1 MKKFYK
7 KTVRKEDVV
16 KLHEKYNFDY
26 LEASILARR
35 GITGGEDIL
44 YFVENDTR
52 FLHQPFL
59 FAAMEDAVERINQA
73 VDEGEKILIFGDKD
87 VDGITSTAILY
98 GYLKGRGADVQ
109 YRLPVGEDSYGL
121 SIEAVDDFAAY
132 CNGYSA
138 LIITVDCGISNNA
151 EIAHANELGIDVIVT
166 DHHNPPGAVP
176 DATVIIDPKTADSGY
191 PFKEISGAAVA
202 FKLVSA
208 LRFSRTELYGQD
220 FCLMTVT
227 PCGNTY
233 TVDCLKIRNLVKKS
247 SMSVSVAP
255 GETSIYSTKLPD
267 FLSGQQILVWNAAET
282 KSRLTELFGSGVE
295 FQTLDMQQEIER
307 LLPVVRGKSLAQ
319 LKSLSKIARYS
330 ETPLSEI
337 DSFYNIFVT
346 FAEKSAEKHFP
357 QYKTDSHDDLQLV
370 AVAAL
375 ADIMPLKNE
384 NRIFVKSGIAE
395 MNGGKI
401 RKGLAEL
408 VARSDVAGKKITST
422 ELSWKIIPLLNAA
435 GRMGQSNISLELL
448 ISDNPQERLMKA
460 AQIQKLNEQRK
471 TFVSDGE
478 YCTAQQAEESLEKF
492 QHKLCIV
499 CDGRIN
505 RGITGIL
512 ATRLMQKYNVP
523 AIAIT
528 FSEDKSVAVG
538 SMRTCRNLVATD
550 FLDSFGEGF
559 FINHGGHDAAAGF
572 SFNAQK
578 TDEFVQKLQSL
589 LPSVTLSDDDGS
601 MNIDAELPADY
612 ITPELLSLIDKFEPF
627 GEENPELHFISKN
640 LPVSNAV
647 ILGKSERQ
655 HLKITFDCG
664 KYKFPAMFWGEA
676 ARLNS
681 DFSVQDRLDVIF
693 NVTRNYFNGSVTPQL
708 VLLDAQKSAAPLRE

>member
-98 GYLKGRGADVQ
+98 GYLKNRGADVH
-109 YRLPVGEDSYGL
+109 YRLPLGEDAYGL
-121 SIEAVDDFAAY
+121 STEAVDDFAAY

-408 VARSDVAGKKITST
+408 VARSDVAGKKLTST

-448 ISDNPQERLMKA
+448 ISDDQQERLTKA
-460 AQIQKLNEQRK
+460 AHIQKLNEQRK
-471 TFVSDGE
+471 AFVADGE

-572 SFNAQK
+572 SFSAQK
-578 TDEFVQKLQSL
+578 MDEFVQKLKNL
-589 LPSVTLSDDDGS
+589 LPSVTLADDDDS

-612 ITPELLSLIDKFEPF
+612 ITPELLSLVDKFEPF
-627 GEENPELHFISKN
+627 GEENPELQFISKN

>member
-98 GYLKGRGADVQ
+98 GYLKNRGADVQ
-109 YRLPVGEDSYGL
+109 YRLPLGEDAYGL
-121 SIEAVDDFAAY
+121 STEAVDDFAAY

-247 SMSVSVAP
+247 SLSVSVAP

-471 TFVSDGE
+471 MFVSDGE